1 MMQVVLAHL
10 PEPPPDF
17 VWECIVATA
26 GLSEVR
32 AALSLEEHGF
42 EPPPDTDLGFLPGP
56 AGVRV
61 KLFSRVGVI
70 RETMAGAEATIR
82 AALAGFE
89 IPVFPL
95 ERALVEE
102 MKIRGLTLA
111 TAESCTGG
119 LLGARITDVPGASSV
134 YLGGVVAYANSAK
147 AGILGVDPETI
158 RDHGAVS
165 EPTAKAMASGCR
177 ERFEAMMG
185 VSITG
190 VAGPDGGTA
199 VNPIGSVWIGVADER
214 ASLAHHFQFS
224 GNREM
229 VRERSVAKALEL
241 VWRRIRGEAV

>member
-1 MMQVVLAHL
+1 
-10 PEPPPDF
+10 
-17 VWECIVATA
+17 
-26 GLSEVR
+26 
-32 AALSLEEHGF
+32 
-42 EPPPDTDLGFLPGP
+42 
-56 AGVRV
+56 
-61 KLFSRVGVI
+61 
-70 RETMAGAEATIR
+70 
-82 AALAGFE
+82 LAGFE